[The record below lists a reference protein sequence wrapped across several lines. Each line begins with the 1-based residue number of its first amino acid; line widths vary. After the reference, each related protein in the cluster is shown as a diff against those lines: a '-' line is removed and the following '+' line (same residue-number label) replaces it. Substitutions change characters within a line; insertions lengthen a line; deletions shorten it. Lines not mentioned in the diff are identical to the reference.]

1 MSIKVA
7 INGFGRMGRLVLRAG
22 WNTPGIEFVHINEP
36 SGGIECAAH
45 LLEFDTV
52 HGHWDHDIQVE
63 DNKIILDGKPLSFS
77 ESTAP
82 DGVDWAALGV
92 DILLECSGKYRT
104 TEKLQPFRDAGIK
117 KVLVACPVKSDGI
130 LNMVYGVNH
139 HLYDPETDHI
149 VTAASCTTNCI
160 APAIKV
166 IHENIGIERGSIT
179 TIHDVTNTQV
189 MVDMPHKDLRRAR
202 SGLNALIPTTTGS
215 ATAITLIYPDLKG
228 KLNGHAVRVPLL
240 NASLTDCVF
249 DLKRDVTVEEVNAL
263 FKNAAEGDLK
273 DILGFE
279 ERPLVS
285 TDFTNDAR
293 STIVDAPSTMV
304 VDGRHLKIY
313 LWYDNEWGYVNRM
326 MDITRLLADGLNG

>member
-1 MSIKVA
+1 MTIKIA

-36 SGGIECAAH
+36 KGGAECAAH
-45 LLEFDTV
+45 LLEFDTI
-52 HGHWDHDIQVE
+52 HGTWDHNISSSDNQV
-63 DNKIILDGKPLSFS
+63 IIDGEALSFTEETGPS
-77 ESTAP
+77 
-82 DGVDWAALGV
+82 DVDWKALGI

-104 TEKLQPFRDAGIK
+104 DEALQPFFDAGIK
-117 KVLVACPVKSDGI
+117 KVLVACPVKTDKA
-130 LNMVYGVNH
+130 LNIVYGVND
-139 HLYDPETDHI
+139 HLYDPDLHHL

-179 TIHDVTNTQV
+179 TIHDVTNTQT
-189 MVDMPHKDLRRAR
+189 MVDSAHTDLRRAR
-202 SGLNALIPTTTGS
+202 SALNSLIPTTTGS
-215 ATAITLIYPDLKG
+215 ATAITVIYPELKG

-249 DLKRDVTVEEVNAL
+249 ELKRSVTVEEVNAL
-263 FKNAAEGDLK
+263 FAQAADGELK
-273 DILGFE
+273 DILGYE
-279 ERPLVS
+279 TRPLVS
-285 TDFTNDAR
+285 TDFVNDPR

-304 VDGRHLKIY
+304 VDGTHLKIY

-326 MDITRLLADGLNG
+326 MDITSMIARMMT